1 MRCLNSLGSSWYHS
15 EPLEVSYFQNQY
27 LDRDFS
33 AISYNRAAL
42 KYKLKY
48 QVWWKQQLIM
58 HNKNCGLIL
67 MILFHHI
74 YKIVC
79 NNSFYS
85 PITLY
90 SWFSHGAWNGRLAK
104 LFTVL
109 FGEETIE
116 ITSTSLVARYVYLDS
131 KLFLPVY
138 NFADPV

>member
-1 MRCLNSLGSSWYHS
+1 
-15 EPLEVSYFQNQY
+15 
-27 LDRDFS
+27 
-33 AISYNRAAL
+33 
-42 KYKLKY
+42 
-48 QVWWKQQLIM
+48 
-58 HNKNCGLIL
+58 

-104 LFTVL
+104 LFTVF